1 MLCSRI
7 LFSSHTCMQLVLHAS
22 SYLQIFYILFPIYSI
37 LQTWPLPYNHLK
49 DIFSCIYTYAHSH
62 THFILEQEQSCRGL
76 SGWDCCLRVS
86 TKNPMKRL
94 FLPEIPVCGWQIW
107 QRTCNS
113 FCYRRWGKIPSKKP
127 KQHWM
132 SMLRYVNFTF
142 LSCMRLTWL
151 QGAKVAAETV
161 VGKLL
166 DSLLFSTVHLT
177 SSSSTGK
184 TRKMPMHGHHKKGRQ
199 HRNASSKTANKAIVY
214 LMG

>member
-1 MLCSRI
+1 
-7 LFSSHTCMQLVLHAS
+7 MQLH
-22 SYLQIFYILFPIYSI
+22 IYIRTF
-37 LQTWPLPYNHLK
+37 T
-49 DIFSCIYTYAHSH
+49 H
-62 THFILEQEQSCRGL
+62 TFILEQEQSCRGL

-94 FLPEIPVCGWQIW
+94 FLPEIPVCGWQMW

-127 KQHWM
+127 KQHT
-132 SMLRYVNFTF
+132 LRYVNFTF

-161 VGKLL
+161 MGELL
-166 DSLLFSTVHLT
+166 DSLLVSTVHLT
-177 SSSSTGK
+177 SSSSIGK
-184 TRKMPMHGHHKKGRQ
+184 TRKMWARKMPMHGHHKKGRQ
-199 HRNASSKTANKAIVY
+199 HKNASSKTANKAIVY